1 MSHDTP
7 QESPTIFLCYAREDF
22 ERVHA
27 LYLLLKGLGLR
38 PWLDKYDIT
47 GGELWQQAIERAV
60 RKADFFIASF
70 SNASVRKTGF
80 VQREYR
86 LALDALAERPAA
98 NIFVIPVRLDDCE
111 LPDLIYAGMRLS
123 DLQWVDLSRKGL
135 LTEEDIEPILK
146 AIEVQSNWR
155 RTPPELSE
163 MMEKYVGKLDARI
176 VESLRVRELPHTDVM
191 IELEA
196 RAGEAELRELGEK
209 ALERYLSVEMR
220 DVYGFDLM
228 TFYLIARR
236 LYRAIL
242 EDDFRICKHRAFVY
256 PVHQYL
262 SRMIRGAAM
271 EERSR
276 LVSTLRRWLCTK
288 DIYQTSRDFAAF
300 ELGMSRAHE
309 ERGALLEALSDRSE
323 LPLVR
328 YYAAMS
334 LGMIGSRDVLRRLL
348 EIYRREPEGEI
359 KKVIAHTLIHLSG
372 VNS

>member
-7 QESPTIFLCYAREDF
+7 PESPTIFLCYAREDF
-22 ERVHA
+22 ERVQA
-27 LYLLLKGLGLR
+27 LYELLKGLGLR
-38 PWLDKYDIT
+38 PWLDKYNIT
-47 GGELWQQAIERAV
+47 CGELWQVAIERAV
-60 RKADFFIASF
+60 RSADFFIASF
-70 SNASVRKTGF
+70 SNSSVRKTGF

-86 LALDALAERPAA
+86 LALDALAERPADS
-98 NIFVIPVRLDDCE
+98 IFVIPVRLDDCD
-111 LPDLIYAGMRLS
+111 LPDLRAAGMRLT
-123 DLQWVDLSRKGL
+123 DIQWVDLSREGA
-135 LTEEDIEPILK
+135 LTEADIEPILK
-146 AIEVQSNWR
+146 AIEAQSNWR
-155 RTPPELSE
+155 RRPPELSE
-163 MMEKYVGKLDARI
+163 VMEKYVGKLDARI
-176 VESLRVRELPHTDVM
+176 VESFRVRELPHTDAM
-191 IELEA
+191 IELEG

-242 EDDFRICKHRAFVY
+242 EDDFRVCKHRAFVY

-262 SRMIRGAAM
+262 SRMIRSAGA

-276 LVSTLRRWLCTK
+276 LVSTLRRWLCRK

-300 ELGMSRAHE
+300 ELGMSQAHE
-309 ERGALLEALSDRSE
+309 EIGALLEALGDCFE

-334 LGMIGSRDVLRRLL
+334 LGMIGSGDVLGRLL

-359 KKVIAHTLIHLSG
+359 KKAVAHSIIHLAG
-372 VNS
+372 GKL